1 MMGLWGLGIALTAT
15 TTVFAKDYY
24 VAPSGSNTDCTQT
37 VPCSLTTGLDM
48 GSQPGDE
55 VILLDGVY
63 PETFV
68 TRHNG
73 TQTQYI
79 TIRAQNTRQAIFRP
93 SGVTLAHIKHSY
105 LIIRGIH
112 FDGQKKAGTQG
123 GIKFAGPEVSTP
135 PHHII
140 FEDNV
145 VEKTYASGV
154 HLTYGQHDIIIRN
167 NFING
172 TGYGA
177 YWGEGFYIGHK
188 TDATKSVYNVE
199 IYGNDIRDF
208 TENGLETKQYS
219 YNIVVRNNIFRD
231 QVVVQDHGV
240 TPPEGRGNNGTI
252 EIGGHSNKVYNN
264 IVYNCKGGMASLVV
278 KPNAGH
284 KIYNNVVYN
293 SVEPTKSAIRMQ
305 DWGTQWPKGAH
316 PPSEIYNNTFYNMT
330 NYGGQGIDP
339 SGLMIRNNLGINLP
353 DNLTQAQIS
362 STNFVDAA
370 RGNFRLTPK
379 SLAIDRALQSPYS
392 SSDFDGRSIVGSKR
406 DFGAFEAELGILPP
420 SGLRVEDKK

>member
-1 MMGLWGLGIALTAT
+1 
-15 TTVFAKDYY
+15 V
-24 VAPSGSNTDCTQT
+24 
-37 VPCSLTTGLDM
+37 
-48 GSQPGDE
+48 
-55 VILLDGVY
+55 
-63 PETFV
+63 
-68 TRHNG
+68 
-73 TQTQYI
+73 
-79 TIRAQNTRQAIFRP
+79 
-93 SGVTLAHIKHSY
+93 HIKHSY

-123 GIKFAGPEVSTP
+123 GIKFAGQEVSTP

-199 IYGNDIRDF
+199 MYGNDIRDF
-208 TENGLETKQYS
+208 TENGIETKQYS

-231 QVVVQDHGV
+231 QVVGQDHGV
-240 TPPEGRGNNGTI
+240 TPQKGRGNHGTI
-252 EIGGHSNKVYNN
+252 QIGGHSNKVYNN
-264 IVYNCKGGMASLVV
+264 VVHNCKGGMASLVV

-293 SVEPTKSAIRMQ
+293 GVEPTKSAIRMQ
-305 DWGTQWPKGAH
+305 DWGTQRPKWAY

-330 NYGGQGIDP
+330 NHGGQGIDP
-339 SGLMIRNNLGINLP
+339 SGLVIRNNLGINLP
-353 DNLTQAQIS
+353 DNLTQVQIS
-362 STNFVDAA
+362 SANFVDAA

-392 SSDFDGRSIVGSKR
+392 SADFDGKSIVGSKR
-406 DFGAFEAELGILPP
+406 DFGAFEFELERVLPAP
-420 SGLRVEDKK
+420 SRLRIESKK